1 MLPRADKSNEKEEK
15 KEDCLQKCIKVKWT
29 DKRRTQPSTLKQS
42 LAWGRD
48 VFKASLL
55 PKKQNKSGSSGVPGF
70 SNMAALWG
78 AWSFPI
84 GVVFKNRPT
93 VFYKYGPAYY

>member
-55 PKKQNKSGSSGVPGF
+55 PKKQNKSGSNENKVEIYILLKF
-70 SNMAALWG
+70 VLH
-78 AWSFPI
+78 FPSVI
-84 GVVFKNRPT
+84 VYIYIHIFP
-93 VFYKYGPAYY
+93 FW